1 MAASLVFAKQMP
13 VGRTSLFLNRRGW
26 VRPSRTLDA
35 TGIFAAFTPL

>member
-26 VRPSRTLDA
+26 VRPSHAPDA
-35 TGIFAAFTPL
+35 TGVFVAFTPL